1 MTKTPHEEAL
11 EDAPVDYVKSFL
23 QVLNDKGTKRILI
36 EGETWSASYGADAI
50 PAIQAAIA
58 AYTERMAGQVSV
70 EAWND
75 AFLKGF
81 MASGEGYNGEYPFD
95 FTIPDDARGQK
106 WLEMRDRIRSA
117 LTATPPASEK
127 DPAE

>member
-1 MTKTPHEEAL
+1 MTNKTPHEEAL
-11 EDAPVDYVKSFL
+11 EAAYKAFSNVHGDF
-23 QVLNDKGTKRILI
+23 T
-36 EGETWSASYGADAI
+36 YGV
-50 PAIQAAIA
+50 QAAIA
-58 AYTERMAGQVSV
+58 AYNSRMAGQVSV

-95 FTIPDDARGQK
+95 FTIHDDARGQK